1 MPTYRITV
9 DGTTFM
15 VEVPDQLKPPAT
27 VIVDGQPVIV
37 DWQRLS
43 AVAEGALNRPV
54 KPPAAPNVLPP
65 AAAGEAP
72 APPGAPTLA
81 NAIIAPMPGKV
92 LAVKVAPGDQVAY
105 GQELLVLEAMKM
117 AQSIRS
123 ARAGTIAT
131 VHVAANDSVRQG
143 QALVTFQ

>member
-1 MPTYRITV
+1 
-9 DGTTFM
+9 
-15 VEVPDQLKPPAT
+15 
-27 VIVDGQPVIV
+27 
-37 DWQRLS
+37 
-43 AVAEGALNRPV
+43 
-54 KPPAAPNVLPP
+54 
-65 AAAGEAP
+65 
-72 APPGAPTLA
+72 
-81 NAIIAPMPGKV
+81 MPGKV